1 MFSVV
6 FVVSTVVEVPPGGA
20 EVPSTVVKITS
31 SDTAMMRA
39 VAQS

>member
-1 MFSVV
+1 MFVS
-6 FVVSTVVEVPPGGA
+6 FFIVSTAVEVPPGGA
-20 EVPSTVVKITS
+20 VVPSTVVEITS

>member
-1 MFSVV
+1 LSVV
-6 FVVSTVVEVPPGGA
+6 FVVSTAIEVPPGDA

-31 SDTAMMRA
+31 SDTAMMRT

>member
-1 MFSVV
+1 MFVSF

-20 EVPSTVVKITS
+20 VVPSTVVKITS

>member
-1 MFSVV
+1 MFVS
-6 FVVSTVVEVPPGGA
+6 FFIVSTVVEVPPGDA

-31 SDTAMMRA
+31 SVTAMMRA